1 MGTGGEGVLAIVP
14 RNLSMKQVRGKIG
27 GYMSASLRAA
37 RDAVRSREYGD
48 LEMGATFDHHA
59 DELRFEAMR
68 WKAKL
73 KEFPKKRRVR
83 RCR

>member
-1 MGTGGEGVLAIVP
+1 MT
-14 RNLSMKQVRGKIG
+14 RNSSMRQARGKIG
-27 GYMSASLRAA
+27 GYMSAALRAETQ
-37 RDAVRSREYGD
+37 AVLAWNNDDRENA
-48 LEMGATFDHHA
+48 ATLDHRA

-73 KEFPKKRRVR
+73 KEFPKKRRR